1 MTKIQI
7 TTAVER
13 AAILLRD
20 NPDWTYKQAIE
31 KAKDMILDE
40 GQRSN

>member
-13 AAILLRD
+13 AAELLRD
-20 NPDWTYKQAIE
+20 NPDWTYKEAID
-31 KAKDMILDE
+31 KAKEMILNE
-40 GQRSN
+40 N